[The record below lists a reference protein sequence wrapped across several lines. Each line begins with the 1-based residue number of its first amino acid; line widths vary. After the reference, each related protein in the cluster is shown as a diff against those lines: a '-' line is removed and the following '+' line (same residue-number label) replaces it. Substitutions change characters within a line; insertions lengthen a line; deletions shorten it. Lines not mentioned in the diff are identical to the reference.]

1 MGIVQTSGIKK
12 KIIIDLLL
20 KNDTLRKLINPKEN
34 DLLDETEVL
43 LGGDWVI
50 DGTKVSEQGHI
61 FDYNFVDDTIKET
74 KVFIFVETDIPLI
87 DRRTNMADFSL
98 YISIF
103 ADKSIIRLTDVSS
116 PTKQEMKN
124 LGYEGNR
131 IDMLCSVV
139 DEILNG
145 VDVKGVGSLK
155 PATMGFLKMY
165 QPNRQYYGKVLTYQ
179 VKGYDDGGDRC
190 ELH

>member
-1 MGIVQTSGIKK
+1 MGIVQTSGVKK

-20 KNDTLRKLINPKEN
+20 KNELIRKLLNPKEN

-43 LGGDWVI
+43 LGGEWVI
-50 DGTKVSEQGHI
+50 DGEKVSEQGHI
-61 FDYNFVDDTIKET
+61 FDYNFIEDTIKET
-74 KVFIFVETDIPLI
+74 KVFIFVETDIPI
-87 DRRTNMADFSL
+87 VDRRTNMAEFSL

-103 ADKSIIRLTDVSS
+103 ADKSLIRLTDASI

-131 IDMLCSVV
+131 IDILCGVV
-139 DEILNG
+139 DELLNG
-145 VDVKGVGSLK
+145 VDVRGVGSLR
-155 PATMGFLKMY
+155 PANMGYLKIY

-190 ELH
+190 DLH